1 MERDELL
8 LAMKDRMPEKRYI
21 HTIGVTDTAI
31 KLAMRF
37 GEDSK
42 KAEVAAILHDSCKYA
57 DRDWMR
63 QTIVERQMDPT
74 LLQYHHELWHG
85 PVGAYVAKTEFNVT
99 DEDMLNAIRYH
110 TTGRVGQSNLEKIV
124 YIADMIEPNRKFPGI
139 DELRKASEE
148 LDLHDLMIK
157 CIAHSI
163 SFLISKHQPVFP
175 DSFECYND
183 LLLQKKGQVKE

>member
-1 MERDELL
+1 MGRDELL
-8 LAMKDRMPEKRYI
+8 LAIKDRMPEKRYI

-31 KLAMRF
+31 ELAKRY
-37 GEDSK
+37 GEDPK

-57 DRDWMR
+57 DREWMKQIIIEQHMNR
-63 QTIVERQMDPT
+63 T

-85 PVGAYVAKTEFNVT
+85 PVGAYVAETEFHVA
-99 DEDMLNAIRYH
+99 DVAVLNAIRYH
-110 TTGRVGQSNLEKIV
+110 TTGRVGQSDLEKIV
-124 YIADMIEPNRKFPGI
+124 YIADMIEPNRKFPGV
-139 DELRKASEE
+139 DELRKAAEE
-148 LDLHDLMIK
+148 LTLHDLMIK
-157 CIAHSI
+157 CLTHSI